1 MVWLARRWKT
11 IERWRRRGWH
21 ENVACSRLWCGSN
34 IGISTS
40 SGSLM
45 KVAIVGANSKTG
57 RSLTLCLKQSGLIDE
72 LAVYDARPIRG
83 LLHELSHTGRC
94 RNARH
99 DNAGNNRQYLERA
112 LRDAKVLLLASS
124 RPRLNDEVAD
134 LRQLVPNIA
143 KYCPK
148 ALVAVVSPSVNCL
161 VPMLV
166 ELYKNTGGLLDER
179 RLFGV
184 LSLYSVR
191 ANSLAAETLGVA
203 PEFVSVPVIGGAC
216 SKSCVPLFSRT
227 RPCADFTPE
236 ELSKLMHAMRNSDN
250 LVKSSAAYEE
260 NGDGSTDSSA
270 WCLGFAAARFSI
282 SLCKALRD
290 EQGIEECAYVRSCLL
305 PEIKYCGE
313 RLVLGPSGIQKRL
326 GVPRLTSQECT
337 ALYEAIPEI
346 QKNIALGEVR

>member
-148 ALVAVVSPSVNCL
+148 A
-161 VPMLV
+161 
-166 ELYKNTGGLLDER
+166 T
-179 RLFGV
+179 
-184 LSLYSVR
+184 
-191 ANSLAAETLGVA
+191 
-203 PEFVSVPVIGGAC
+203 
-216 SKSCVPLFSRT
+216 
-227 RPCADFTPE
+227 
-236 ELSKLMHAMRNSDN
+236 
-250 LVKSSAAYEE
+250 
-260 NGDGSTDSSA
+260 
-270 WCLGFAAARFSI
+270 
-282 SLCKALRD
+282 LRD